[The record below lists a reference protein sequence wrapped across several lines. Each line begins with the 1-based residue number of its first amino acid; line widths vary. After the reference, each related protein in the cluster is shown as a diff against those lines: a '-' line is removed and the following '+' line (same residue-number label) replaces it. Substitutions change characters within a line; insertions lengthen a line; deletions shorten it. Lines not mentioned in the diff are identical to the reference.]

1 MLDKLV
7 GGDIPVEP
15 KEMAPFDV
23 WNECCD
29 DDIFEGME
37 CDGTFVRRLC
47 NLRMA
52 VKEGKKRADGDAALF
67 DIAKANHPV
76 PKFNHRGEPQWNG
89 SDAQTLLKQDM
100 DDGKHHDMKPKDLW
114 ESRPEHMMFQ
124 LATFRDHI
132 HQETKSRKCLHTLK
146 FRAEEKRK
154 GKLQEMKERRRKEDK
169 QAKNRS

>member
-1 MLDKLV
+1 MD
-7 GGDIPVEP
+7 P

-52 VKEGKKRADGDAALF
+52 AKEGKKRADEDAALF

-100 DDGKHHDMKPKDLW
+100 DDGKHRDMKPKDLW
-114 ESRPEHMMFQ
+114 ESRQECMMFQ

-132 HQETKSRKCLHTLK
+132 HQETKSQKCLCALK